1 MSDGT
6 LGVVVAHGALAP
18 ALVQEV
24 ERISGL
30 SQVLVPVSNT
40 GCGREEIEQRI
51 AEAVGQR
58 SVVIFVDMPCGS
70 CFFAAM
76 HHARGREDVRVV
88 TGVNLSML
96 LDFVHHHELTPADGA
111 ARAVG
116 KGAEAIRQV

>member
-6 LGVVVAHGALAP
+6 LGIVVAHGALAP

-30 SQVLVPVSNT
+30 TGVLAPVSNT
-40 GCGREEIEQRI
+40 GCGRDDIEARI
-51 AEAVGQR
+51 AQAAGNR
-58 SVVIFVDMPCGS
+58 SAVIFVDMPCGS

-76 HHARGREDVRVV
+76 HQARGRDDVRVV

-116 KGAEAIRQV
+116 KGAEAIRQA